1 MSTHSA
7 GSPLASAPPTSSSSS
22 EDSSDS
28 EKAWHLLSLL
38 LSLGRPSSPLELA
51 SRCELFPAPPKLIR
65 RLCDL
70 PSSPIHLTD
79 DLLVTLSSAA
89 LISLARFLT
98 SSNLVSFFCS
108 PRVERLGFRKRKGSE
123 LECESPPPVKRRANS
138 ESCVDGK
145 DYPDIRKG
153 RSWGPFLCLPEG
165 NRAGHQK
172 LHLHINEDKVWTINM
187 EQSKMPDMQS
197 NLITTPWLFV
207 NATTRQLGWFP
218 NDTDHKG
225 QDDTLMTFETEKA
238 QKDVVTMNYPNSSCK
253 AEEFSN
259 ISRIQTSGNV
269 IPLIPNL
276 VPNVSH
282 GVVENLFVCNKTN
295 AEKID
300 YNENGHFC
308 QAFCEGVNQE
318 KMLLNEAENTDQAL
332 EGTGTPTNNERNMAN
347 GKKEASVTSIR
358 LTRDTE
364 EINMAFVATTL
375 DRPSETEFKGK
386 SEVNC
391 LNKRPSIGR
400 KASFPEV
407 ELSGMHNLS
416 SKCTAKMKANHKDAV
431 SPCMQALSKSLEH
444 RKAVQT
450 SKEQVKRGQKLINL
464 KQQAKDGQSGMCY
477 QERKGASISV
487 SLKDQLETKLLP
499 DFESYIVEEEE
510 GSGGYGTVYR
520 ARRKDDGSTVAIK
533 CPHAKVNQ
541 HHINNELKMLEKFG
555 GKNFII
561 KYEGSFKNGNSECFI
576 LEYVEHDRPEVL
588 KKEIDVFQLR
598 WYGYCLFRALASL
611 HKQGIVHRDV
621 KPGNFLYSSKAN
633 KGYLIDFN
641 LAMDLQ
647 QKYGS
652 KNKLKLGYKHTEDC
666 YPLTFQNT
674 KSLTPTKS
682 GKSTRAK
689 SLSALKLELDEV
701 KGSKSPVDPRNLK
714 RKVVDQ
720 KKSYNDLGSRNTMRS
735 QGPDGSGITSTR
747 DLTSASNPS
756 AKRLREPLPW
766 QGRKELINLLHDG
779 MHTNHEV
786 SSVPA
791 TLRKRVAAPP
801 RKSEG
806 KPRIISPMPLHSR
819 GVAVSGAGLRRS
831 DHGKE
836 GPCVGTKGYRAPEV
850 LLKSPHQGPKVDV
863 WSAGVTFLYL
873 VIGTSPFL
881 GDPEQNIKEIAKLR
895 GSEDLWEVAKL
906 HDRELSFPVDLY
918 DTQSLASMNLR
929 DWCRKNTKR
938 PKFLEVLP
946 ESLFDL
952 VDRCLTV
959 NPRARISA
967 EEALRHEF
975 FAPCHEELRKQ
986 KLLRLGFNQDSGI
999 SPCIQVNDHQPR
1011 NFASQAR

>member
-1 MSTHSA
+1 MSTHPT
-7 GSPLASAPPTSSSSS
+7 GSQLATTAPTSPSC
-22 EDSSDS
+22 SSDS

-51 SRCELFPAPPKLIR
+51 SKCELFPTSPDLIR
-65 RLCDL
+65 HLCDV

-79 DLLVTLSSAA
+79 DLFVTLSFAT
-89 LISLARFLT
+89 LISLAQFLT
-98 SSNLVSFFCS
+98 NSNLVSFFCS
-108 PRVERLGFRKRKGSE
+108 PRVERPCFRKRKGSI
-123 LECESPPPVKRRANS
+123 LECESLPPVKRRANS
-138 ESCVDGK
+138 ESYVDEK
-145 DYPDIRKG
+145 VYPDIRKG
-153 RSWGPFLCLPEG
+153 RSCCPFLCLPGG
-165 NRAGHQK
+165 NQDGCRK
-172 LHLHINEDKVWTINM
+172 VHLRINKDKVWTINI
-187 EQSKMPDMQS
+187 EQSKVSDMRS

-207 NATTRQLGWFP
+207 NATRRQLGRPP
-218 NDTDHKG
+218 NDTGHKG
-225 QDDTLMTFETEKA
+225 QDDTLMSFAREKA
-238 QKDVVTMNYPNSSCK
+238 QKDVVMLNYPNCSCK
-253 AEEFSN
+253 AEE
-259 ISRIQTSGNV
+259 ISDISKIETSRNV
-269 IPLIPNL
+269 VPPIPYL

-282 GVVENLFVCNKTN
+282 RALGNPFVCIETT
-295 AEKID
+295 ADKID
-300 YNENGHFC
+300 STENEDFS

-318 KMLLNEAENTDQAL
+318 KMLLNEAENTDHAL
-332 EGTGTPTNNERNMAN
+332 EGTSTPTNNERNMAD
-347 GKKEASVTSIR
+347 GQKEVSASSVRLIR
-358 LTRDTE
+358 DIE
-364 EINMAFVATTL
+364 ETNMAFDAAPL
-375 DRPSETEFKGK
+375 DRPFETEFKWK

-391 LNKRPSIGR
+391 LDKRRSIRSKPSL
-400 KASFPEV
+400 PEV
-407 ELSGMHNLS
+407 ELSGMQNLL
-416 SKCTAKMKANHKDAV
+416 SKPSAKMKTSHKDAG
-431 SPCMQALSKSLEH
+431 SPSMQALSKSLEH

-450 SKEQVKRGQKLINL
+450 SKEKEQVKRGQKLINL
-464 KQQAKDGQSGMCY
+464 KKQAKNGQIGMCY
-477 QERKGASISV
+477 QERKGTSTSV
-487 SLKDQLETKLLP
+487 SLKVQLGTKILP

-533 CPHAKVNQ
+533 CPHPKVHQ

-555 GKNFII
+555 GKNCVI
-561 KYEGSFKNGNSECFI
+561 KYEGSFKNENSDCFI

-588 KKEIDVFQLR
+588 KKEIDVLQLQ

-641 LAMDLQ
+641 LAMDLH

-652 KNKLKLGYKHTEDC
+652 KNKLKLGNKHMEDFH
-666 YPLTFQNT
+666 PPTFQNA

-689 SLSALKLELDEV
+689 SLSTLKLALEEV
-701 KGSKSPVDPRNLK
+701 KGSKSPVDPKNLK

-720 KKSYNDLGSRNTMRS
+720 KKYYLASCHTIRS
-735 QGPDGSGITSTR
+735 QGPDGSGITSTK
-747 DLTSASNPS
+747 DLTSASTPS
-756 AKRLREPLPW
+756 AKRLREPLPRH
-766 QGRKELINLLHDG
+766 GRKELISLLHDG
-779 MHTNHEV
+779 MHMNHEA

-801 RKSEG
+801 SKSEG
-806 KPRIISPMPLHSR
+806 KLRIISPMPLHSR
-819 GVAVSGAGLRRS
+819 GVAVSGAGLRS

-836 GPCVGTKGYRAPEV
+836 GPCVGTKGFRAPEV
-850 LLKSPHQGPKVDV
+850 LLKSPHQGTKLDI
-863 WSAGVTFLYL
+863 WSAGVTLLYL

-918 DTQSLASMNLR
+918 DTQSLASLNLR
-929 DWCRKNTKR
+929 DWCQKNTKR
-938 PKFLEVLP
+938 PNFLEVLP
-946 ESLFDL
+946 QSLFDL

-975 FAPCHEELRKQ
+975 FAPCHDELRKQ
-986 KLLRLGFNQDSGI
+986 KLHRLGSTKI
-999 SPCIQVNDHQPR
+999 R
-1011 NFASQAR
+1011 E

>member
-1 MSTHSA
+1 MSTHSTE
-7 GSPLASAPPTSSSSS
+7 SRLAAAPPTSSSSP
-22 EDSSDS
+22 SDS

-51 SRCELFPAPPKLIR
+51 SRCELFPAPPDLIR
-65 RLCDL
+65 RLCGV
-70 PSSPIHLTD
+70 PGSPIHLAD
-79 DLLVTLSSAA
+79 GPLVTLSLAA
-89 LISLARFLT
+89 LASLARFLT
-98 SSNLVSFFCS
+98 SSNLVGFFCS
-108 PRVERLGFRKRKGSE
+108 PPVERLRFGKRERST
-123 LECESPPPVKRRANS
+123 LERASLPPAKRRAS
-138 ESCVDGK
+138 SDGCA
-145 DYPDIRKG
+145 DGTVCPDVGEG
-153 RSWGPFLCLPEG
+153 RSCGPFLCFSEG
-165 NRAGHQK
+165 NQDGRNK
-172 LHLHINEDKVWTINM
+172 VHLCINKDKVWTINI
-187 EQSKMPDMQS
+187 ERSKMPDMQS
-197 NLITTPWLFV
+197 SLITTPSLFV
-207 NATTRQLGWFP
+207 NATTKRLGLFH
-218 NDTDHKG
+218 NDTDHEG
-225 QDDTLMTFETEKA
+225 QDDTLMNFAMEKA
-238 QKDVVTMNYPNSSCK
+238 QKDGVTMNYPNSSCK
-253 AEEFSN
+253 AEEFLD
-259 ISRIQTSGNV
+259 ISKIQTPGNV
-269 IPLIPNL
+269 VPPISYLM
-276 VPNVSH
+276 PNVFRR
-282 GVVENLFVCNKTN
+282 VLENPFMCKETTT
-295 AEKID
+295 EKINSTE
-300 YNENGHFC
+300 NEHFC
-308 QAFCEGVNQE
+308 QAFCEGVNGE
-318 KMLLNEAENTDQAL
+318 KMMLNEAENADHAL
-332 EGTGTPTNNERNMAN
+332 EGTSTPTNNERNMAD
-347 GKKEASVTSIR
+347 GQKEVSVSPIR
-358 LTRDTE
+358 LTRDIKET
-364 EINMAFVATTL
+364 NVPFDATTL
-375 DRPSETEFKGK
+375 DRSSETEFKRR

-391 LNKRPSIGR
+391 LDKRPSIGS

-407 ELSGMHNLS
+407 ELSGMQNLL
-416 SKCTAKMKANHKDAV
+416 SKPSAKMKANHKHAG
-431 SPCMQALSKSLEH
+431 SPSMQALSKSLEH

-450 SKEQVKRGQKLINL
+450 LKEQVKRGQKLSNL

-477 QERKGASISV
+477 QERKGTSTSV
-487 SLKDQLETKLLP
+487 SLKDQLETKVLP

-533 CPHAKVNQ
+533 CPHANVNQ

-555 GKNFII
+555 GKNFVI
-561 KYEGSFKNGNSECFI
+561 KYEGSFKNGNSDCFI

-588 KKEIDVFQLR
+588 KKEIDSFQLR
-598 WYGYCLFRALASL
+598 WYGYCLFRALAGL

-652 KNKLKLGYKHTEDC
+652 KNKLKLGYTHTEDF
-666 YPLTFQNT
+666 YPLSFQNP
-674 KSLTPTKS
+674 KSLTPTKN

-689 SLSALKLELDEV
+689 SLSALKLELEEV
-701 KGSKSPVDPRNLK
+701 KGSKSIVDPRNLK

-720 KKSYNDLGSRNTMRS
+720 KKSYNNLASRNAIRS

-747 DLTSASNPS
+747 DLTSGSTPS
-756 AKRLREPLPW
+756 AKRLREPLPR

-779 MHTNHEV
+779 MHTNHEA

-806 KPRIISPMPLHSR
+806 KLCIISPMPLHSR

-836 GPCVGTKGYRAPEV
+836 GPCVGTKGFRAPEV

-863 WSAGVTFLYL
+863 WSAGVTLLYL

-906 HDRELSFPVDLY
+906 HDREFSFPVDLY

-938 PKFLEVLP
+938 PNFLEVLP

-959 NPRARISA
+959 NPKARISA

-986 KLLRLGFNQDSGI
+986 KLLRLGFNQDSGV
-999 SPCIQVNDHQPR
+999 SPGIQRNDHQPR
-1011 NFASQAR
+1011 NIASQAR

>member
-1 MSTHSA
+1 MSTRSA
-7 GSPLASAPPTSSSSS
+7 GSQLAAAAAAAPPTSSSGSG
-22 EDSSDS
+22 DS

-51 SRCELFPAPPKLIR
+51 STCELFPAPPDLVR
-65 RLCDL
+65 RLCGI
-70 PSSPIHLTD
+70 PSSPIRLAGD
-79 DLLVTLSSAA
+79 SSVTLSVAA
-89 LISLARFLT
+89 LVSLARFLT
-98 SSNLVSFFCS
+98 SSNLVSFCS
-108 PRVERLGFRKRKGSE
+108 PRVERLRFGKRKGSE
-123 LECESPPPVKRRANS
+123 PECEGLPPAKRRANW
-138 ESCVDGK
+138 ESCVDEIV
-145 DYPDIRKG
+145 YPDIIKG
-153 RSWGPFLCLPEG
+153 SCSPFLCLPEG
-165 NRAGHQK
+165 NQDGRRK
-172 LHLHINEDKVWTINM
+172 VHLRINKDKVWTINR
-187 EQSKMPDMQS
+187 EQSKMSEMQS
-197 NLITTPWLFV
+197 NLMTTPWLFV
-207 NATTRQLGWFP
+207 NANMRQLGWFP
-218 NDTDHKG
+218 NDTDHKD
-225 QDDTLMTFETEKA
+225 QDDTLMTFGREKV
-238 QKDVVTMNYPNSSCK
+238 QKDVVMLNYPNSSCK
-253 AEEFSN
+253 AEEFLD
-259 ISRIQTSGNV
+259 ISKIQTSGNV
-269 IPLIPNL
+269 PYLA
-276 VPNVSH
+276 PNVSH
-282 GVVENLFVCNKTN
+282 RLLENAFVCKETT
-295 AEKID
+295 AEKIGSTD
-300 YNENGHFC
+300 NEHFR
-308 QAFCEGVNQE
+308 QAFCEGANQE
-318 KMLLNEAENTDQAL
+318 NMLLNEAENTDHAL
-332 EGTGTPTNNERNMAN
+332 EGTSTPTNNERNMAD
-347 GKKEASVTSIR
+347 GQKEVSVSSVR
-358 LTRDTE
+358 LTRDLE
-364 EINMAFVATTL
+364 ETNMAFDGTTL
-375 DRPSETEFKGK
+375 DRPTETEFKRK

-391 LNKRPSIGR
+391 LNKIPFIRS

-407 ELSGMHNLS
+407 ELSGMQNLL
-416 SKCTAKMKANHKDAV
+416 SKPSAKMKANHKDAG
-431 SPCMQALSKSLEH
+431 SPRMQALSKSLEH

-450 SKEQVKRGQKLINL
+450 FKEKEQVKRGQKLINL
-464 KQQAKDGQSGMCY
+464 KKHAKDGQSGMCY
-477 QERKGASISV
+477 QERKGTSTSV
-487 SLKDQLETKLLP
+487 SLKDQLETKILP

-533 CPHAKVNQ
+533 CPHAKVHQ

-555 GKNFII
+555 GKNFVI
-561 KYEGSFKNGNSECFI
+561 KYEGSFKYGNSDCFI

-588 KKEIDVFQLR
+588 KKEIDVFQLQ

-611 HKQGIVHRDV
+611 HKQGTVHRDV

-652 KNKLKLGYKHTEDC
+652 KNKLKLGYKHTEDF
-666 YPLTFQNT
+666 YPPTFQNA

-689 SLSALKLELDEV
+689 SLSQLKLELQEV
-701 KGSKSPVDPRNLK
+701 KGSKSPVDPRNLT
-714 RKVVDQ
+714 RKVLDQ
-720 KKSYNDLGSRNTMRS
+720 KKSYNDLASRNTIRS

-747 DLTSASNPS
+747 DLTSASTPS
-756 AKRLREPLPW
+756 AKRPREPLPR
-766 QGRKELINLLHDG
+766 QGRKELINLLHNG
-779 MHTNHEV
+779 VHTNQEA

-806 KPRIISPMPLHSR
+806 KLQIVSPMPLHSR

-836 GPCVGTKGYRAPEV
+836 GPCVGTKGFRAPEV
-850 LLKSPHQGPKVDV
+850 LLKSPHQGPKLDV
-863 WSAGVTFLYL
+863 WSAGVTLLYL
-873 VIGTSPFL
+873 VIGTLPFL

-906 HDRELSFPVDLY
+906 HDRELSYPVDLY
-918 DTQSLASMNLR
+918 ETQSLESMNLR

-938 PKFLEVLP
+938 LNFLEVLP

-975 FAPCHEELRKQ
+975 FAPCHEQLRKQ

-999 SPCIQVNDHQPR
+999 SPSIQRNDHQPR
-1011 NFASQAR
+1011 NVASQAR